1 MTSRFAFSLSEQA
14 IRAVIDA
21 DDVERRELLRLFE
34 TLCHWN
40 VGGLAQDFALGYAQ
54 AGGQGVEA
62 DDFSRAESGMALT
75 AIPVDPRHVVVL
87 LPGRF
92 DQVAEKGLIVFG

>member
-34 TLCHWN
+34 TLCRDPGCRGADR
-40 VGGLAQDFALGYAQ
+40 VIDA
-54 AGGQGVEA
+54 AGRANEVTYIEHFRVVYWP
-62 DDFSRAESGMALT
+62 DDAVKEVRIT
-75 AIPVDPRHVVVL
+75 DIR
-87 LPGRF
+87 RY
-92 DQVAEKGLIVFG
+92 